1 MNMKKM
7 LNTLA
12 VLVLF
17 LYSAVNSNAQ
27 GKFEKGWKEKI
38 MSEKVA
44 FLTIELDITPEEA
57 QVFWPVYNKVGKE
70 LDQARHDVMSSYKQL
85 SDAVEAKKSEKELS
99 MLLDK
104 YIQAKIQQD
113 KLDNAAVEAYK
124 SVLPVEKI
132 ARLYVAEEK
141 FRRQYIH
148 KLHHKTEDRK

>member
-1 MNMKKM
+1 MNMKKI

-17 LYSAVNSNAQ
+17 LCSAVNSNAQ